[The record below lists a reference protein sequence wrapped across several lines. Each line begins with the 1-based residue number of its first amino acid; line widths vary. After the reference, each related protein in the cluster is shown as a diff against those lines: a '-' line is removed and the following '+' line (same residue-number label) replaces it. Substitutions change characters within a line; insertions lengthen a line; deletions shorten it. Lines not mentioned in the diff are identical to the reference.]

1 MMALELGLAPPD
13 VAVELGHTNGAALVI
28 STYGHPS
35 DYAARAADHGG
46 DGRL

>member
-1 MMALELGLAPPD
+1 MALELGLAPPD